1 MSTQRFKIIKR
12 TATTM
17 YGETKIIDQYGMF
30 LSWLEAMSEAMELEA
45 ADRGKLH
52 DGRVIYYDVVAA

>member
-1 MSTQRFKIIKR
+1 MTKQRFKIIKR

-17 YGETKIIDQYGMF
+17 YGETKIIDQFGMF
-30 LSWLEAMSEAMELEA
+30 LSWSDAMCEAMELEA

-52 DGRVIYYDVVAA
+52 DGRVIYYDVIAA